1 MHSGIRKMYQKFC
14 TKYKDCIKKGID
26 NGNKQSEYTIISS
39 RNDSI
44 YAPWGGGNNENFLR
58 RNIMTNEKPILSKM
72 DKVAKILNN
81 KLNFN
86 FASTKQNFEISFDE
100 IPAESI
106 AIILDY
112 GTRKLNDKVNSLF
125 ANEKNTATREQL
137 IARVLGE
144 LKEGSLG
151 ERKATTGGN
160 TAFRDFI
167 FSILRGAGRTAKE
180 LKAYHSLAPEK
191 IVAEIWKDASAEKQA
206 EILAELKRRFDEAQ
220 RLQRGFEIKL

>member
-1 MHSGIRKMYQKFC
+1 MYQKFC

-26 NGNKQSEYTIISS
+26 NGNNQCDYTIISGRS
-39 RNDSI
+39 DSI
-44 YAPWGGGNNENFLR
+44 YALRGGENNVNFLR
-58 RNIMTNEKPILSKM
+58 RNTMTKTNEESTLSKM
-72 DKVAKILNN
+72 TKVAEILNN
-81 KLNFN
+81 QLNFN

-144 LKEGSLG
+144 LKEGTLG
-151 ERKATTGGN
+151 ERKNTAGGN

-167 FSILRGAGRTAKE
+167 FSILRGAGKSAKE
-180 LKAYHSLAPEK
+180 LKAYNSLTPEK
-191 IVAEIWKDASAEKQA
+191 IVAEIWKDANTEKQA

-220 RLQRGFEIKL
+220 KLRSGFEIKL

>member
-1 MHSGIRKMYQKFC
+1 
-14 TKYKDCIKKGID
+14 
-26 NGNKQSEYTIISS
+26 
-39 RNDSI
+39 
-44 YAPWGGGNNENFLR
+44 
-58 RNIMTNEKPILSKM
+58 MTNEKSILSKL
-72 DKVAKILNN
+72 DKVAEILNN

-86 FASTKQNFEISFDE
+86 FASTKQNFAISFDE

-144 LKEGSLG
+144 LKAGTLG
-151 ERKATTGGN
+151 ERKNTSGGN
-160 TAFRDFI
+160 AAFRDFI
-167 FSILRGAGRTAKE
+167 FSILRGAGKCAKE
-180 LKAYHSLAPEK
+180 LKAYNSLAPEK
-191 IVAEIWKDASAEKQA
+191 IVEEIWKDASAERQA

-220 RLQRGFEIKL
+220 KLQRGFEIKL

>member
-1 MHSGIRKMYQKFC
+1 
-14 TKYKDCIKKGID
+14 
-26 NGNKQSEYTIISS
+26 
-39 RNDSI
+39 
-44 YAPWGGGNNENFLR
+44 
-58 RNIMTNEKPILSKM
+58 MTNEKPILSKM
-72 DKVAKILNN
+72 DKAAEILNN

-137 IARVLGE
+137 IERVLGE
-144 LKEGSLG
+144 LKKGTLG
-151 ERKATTGGN
+151 ERKYTQGN

-167 FSILRGAGRTAKE
+167 FSILRGAGKPAKE
-180 LKAYHSLAPEK
+180 LKAYNSLAPEK
-191 IVAEIWKDASAEKQA
+191 IVEEIWKDASAERQA

-220 RLQRGFEIKL
+220 KLQSGFEIKL